1 MVSSL
6 VINKN
11 KVEAVVLEKKE
22 IYAGA
27 VILTTGTFLNGVI
40 HVGDEKI
47 SAGRVNEKASNDL
60 GIICIHLSFLWR
72 D

>member
-6 VINKN
+6 VIKNNKI
-11 KVEAVVLEKKE
+11 EAVVLEKKDA

-40 HVGDEKI
+40 HMGDKKI
-47 SAGRVNEKASNDL
+47 SAGRAMKK
-60 GIICIHLSFLWR
+60 HLMI
-72 D
+72 